1 MQLKWLSRTKEQR
14 LLMHNSVGLART
26 IYIRCTYGIFGLKI
40 TKYPVYIYVYIR
52 FWPTLQFSQSGQD
65 GERRGNDDS
74 KYTNTRKYTHQP
86 SSDEQTHKQ
95 TQVHP
100 NHPLTTNTQKHARKY
115 TPSIL
120 CRANTQKHASTPQ
133 PSSAEQT
140 HKHTQVHTPAIL

>member
-1 MQLKWLSRTKEQR
+1 
-14 LLMHNSVGLART
+14 MHNSVGLART

-86 SSDEQTHKQ
+86 SSDEQTHKH
-95 TQVHP
+95 T
-100 NHPLTTNTQKHARKY
+100 REY
-115 TPSIL
+115 TPTIL
-120 CRANTQKHASTPQ
+120 
-133 PSSAEQT
+133 
-140 HKHTQVHTPAIL
+140 